1 MAAGVEPRT
10 AGVGPAPTG
19 LMQTLQSAFG
29 IFALLGLAWLVSE
42 NRRAVS
48 WKQAVVSL
56 ALTLVS
62 ALVLIKVPQV
72 VAAFAIINRAVN
84 AVAAATRAGTSFVFG
99 YLGGGTLPYD
109 LKVPGV

>member
-1 MAAGVEPRT
+1 
-10 AGVGPAPTG
+10 
-19 LMQTLQSAFG
+19 MQTLQSAFG

-48 WKQAVVSL
+48 WKQAVISL
-56 ALTLVS
+56 ALTLVT

-84 AVAAATRAGTSFVFG
+84 AVAAATPEGTSVG
-99 YLGGGTLPYD
+99 YDCRGGRTLPHD
-109 LKVPGV
+109 LKIPGAMTESGLICAAPGMV